1 MQACRPHRGQLQW
14 DFETASSQDFA
25 FRSEFT
31 MPKLDHVA
39 VQVSNLDAAILFYT
53 VKLGMKLLFKTIDEV
68 HHEAFCFL
76 QLEGANL
83 ELLQS
88 LENHSDPQSFTPMP
102 IRAPYCPHLAIATDD
117 LHVQLTKLKM
127 DGVFVVKGPLE
138 IPGKVKWA
146 YIHDPDNNIIE
157 FVEWI

>member
-1 MQACRPHRGQLQW
+1 
-14 DFETASSQDFA
+14 
-25 FRSEFT
+25 

-53 VKLGMKLLFKTIDEV
+53 VKLGMTLLFKTVDEI

-88 LENHSDPQSFTPMP
+88 LDNQGNLQSFRTIP
-102 IRAPYCPHLAIATDD
+102 IRAPYCPHLAIATND
-117 LHVQLTKLKM
+117 LDGQLSALKK
-127 DGVFVVKGPLE
+127 DGVPVVKGPLE

-157 FVEWI
+157 FVQWIY

>member
-1 MQACRPHRGQLQW
+1 
-14 DFETASSQDFA
+14 
-25 FRSEFT
+25 

-39 VQVSNLDAAILFYT
+39 LQVSNLDAAIVFYT
-53 VKLGMKLLFKTIDEV
+53 VKLGLKLLFKTIDET

-88 LENHSDPQSFTPMP
+88 LDNQKEPPSFTPLP
-102 IRAPYCPHLAIATDD
+102 IRPPYCPHLAIATDD
-117 LHVQLTKLKM
+117 LDAQLAKLKN
-127 DGVFVVKGPLE
+127 DGVPVVKGPLE

-157 FVEWI
+157 FVQWI